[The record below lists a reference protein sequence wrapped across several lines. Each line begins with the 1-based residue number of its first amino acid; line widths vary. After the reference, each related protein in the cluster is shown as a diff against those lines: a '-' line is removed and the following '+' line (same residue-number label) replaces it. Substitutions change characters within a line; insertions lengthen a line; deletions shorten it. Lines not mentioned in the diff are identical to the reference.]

1 MQTQV
6 AKETL
11 GKETEERPGSQQ
23 DQKESKGCYQFWRL
37 CGISQEKY
45 IITRSQKDTAK
56 TQAPGLS
63 KVKDMPK
70 LRAILGQSFFW
81 DHNELLM

>member
-23 DQKESKGCYQFWRL
+23 DQKESKGCYQF
-37 CGISQEKY
+37 
-45 IITRSQKDTAK
+45 
-56 TQAPGLS
+56 
-63 KVKDMPK
+63 
-70 LRAILGQSFFW
+70 
-81 DHNELLM
+81 